1 MMRIAVKMIWLHL
14 LLLAAAGNSTA
25 QAADFKRFEL
35 LPSGGFTASGGIP
48 LVTNDNVHRG
58 SIHVNSSYNLG
69 AAFAIYLNALDAVEA
84 SWQRQFTEGRLPSEI
99 ADPLFSGNSTAFNLK
114 IDQLHCNFMHHYTIA
129 DPKAMPYV
137 MAGLG
142 VTTYRANRNG
152 SGDSRSYFSFSLGG
166 GMKYFLTNHF
176 GLRGEA
182 RWSPTLLSASDSGFW
197 CRIGGAGASCVIHLK
212 TSLQHQMDVTGGVIF
227 RF

>member
-1 MMRIAVKMIWLHL
+1 MRMVWLHL
-14 LLLAAAGNSTA
+14 LLLAAASSPTLA
-25 QAADFKRFEL
+25 VDFKRFEL
-35 LPSGGFTASGGIP
+35 QPSGGFTASGGIP
-48 LVTNDNVHRG
+48 LVTDDNVHHG

-69 AAFAIYLNALDAVEA
+69 AAFGVYLNTLDAVEA
-84 SWQRQFTEGRLPSEI
+84 SWQRQFTEGLLPSEI
-99 ADPLFSGNSTAFNLK
+99 ANPLSSGNSAAFNLK
-114 IDQLHCNFMHHYTIA
+114 IDQYHCNFIHHYAIA

-142 VTTYRANRNG
+142 VTTYRANRNEQ
-152 SGDSRSYFSFSLGG
+152 GDSRSYFSFSLGG

-197 CRIGGAGASCVIHLK
+197 CRIGGAGASCLINLK
-212 TSLQHQMDVTGGVIF
+212 TSLQHQLDVTGGIIL